1 MARGAAAI
9 LGALRRL
16 QIGAKV
22 PRAFDDLAADRQP
35 LRLEA
40 QKRRFHLIRV
50 KGPGQRGRIVG
61 RLGNARR
68 HMRPRDERRIADDRH
83 SPEGKTRALE
93 IVDRLQHGLVDQPH
107 DGAKLRR

>member
-1 MARGAAAI
+1 VTAWATATPGLARLLASLFARANIEEIHCRGLGEHRLRNAVARGTAAI

-50 KGPGQRGRIVG
+50 KGRGQRGRIG
-61 RLGNARR
+61 AEPRR
-68 HMRPRDERRIADDRH
+68 PSE
-83 SPEGKTRALE
+83 L
-93 IVDRLQHGLVDQPH
+93 
-107 DGAKLRR
+107 